1 VINQFQIGTALLAGA
16 GTEVRRTSSR
26 RTGDSGLAADS
37 NTAIPLFGAHS
48 SNRQECRFSS
58 MPQMVQGVHLGE
70 EFRKTDQEDAR
81 Q

>member
-1 VINQFQIGTALLAGA
+1 VLNQFQIGIALLAGA
-16 GTEVRRTSSR
+16 T
-26 RTGDSGLAADS
+26 TGAQKAPARQIGVSGLATDS
-37 NTAIPLFGAHS
+37 NSENPGFGAHS

-70 EFRKTDQEDAR
+70 EFRNTDQEDAR